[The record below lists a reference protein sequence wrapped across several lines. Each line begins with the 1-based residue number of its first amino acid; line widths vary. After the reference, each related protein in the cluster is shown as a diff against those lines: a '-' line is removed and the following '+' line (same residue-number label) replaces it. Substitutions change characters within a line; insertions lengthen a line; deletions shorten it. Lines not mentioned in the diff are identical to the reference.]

1 MLAQSLI
8 ALVRR
13 ELRTLRRE
21 VEAYPSDD
29 HPWRAVDGLPNS
41 GGMLVR
47 HLCGN
52 LRHFIGAQ
60 LGDTGYVRDREA
72 EFHAPPASRAALVLE
87 LEATEREVLTT
98 LAGLAPE
105 RLEESYPQALLGQ
118 QLVTGDFLL
127 HLASHL
133 AFHLGQVDYHRRVVT
148 GDRTSVAPM
157 SIPALASA
165 RPVAGPGH

>member
-1 MLAQSLI
+1 MLVASLS
-8 ALVRR
+8 ALFRR

-21 VEAYPSDD
+21 VEAYPTDD
-29 HPWRAVDGLPNS
+29 HPWRPADGLPNS
-41 GGMLVR
+41 GGILVR
-47 HLCGN
+47 HVCGN
-52 LRHFIGAQ
+52 LRHFVGAQ
-60 LGDTGYVRDREA
+60 LGDTGYLRDREA
-72 EFHAPPASRAALVLE
+72 EFHAPPASRVALLTE
-87 LEATEREVLTT
+87 LDATERDVLTT
-98 LAGLAPE
+98 LAGLPPE
-105 RLEESYPQALLGQ
+105 RLEETYPQALLGQ

-165 RPVAGPGH
+165 RPVGGPAR

>member
-1 MLAQSLI
+1 MLVSSLT
-8 ALVRR
+8 ALFQR

-21 VEAYPSDD
+21 VEAYPTDD
-29 HPWRAVDGLPNS
+29 HPWRPADGLPNS
-41 GGMLVR
+41 GGVLVR

-60 LGDTGYVRDREA
+60 LGDTGYLRDREA
-72 EFHAPPASRAALVLE
+72 EFHAPPCSRAALLTE
-87 LEATEREVLTT
+87 LEATERDVLTT
-98 LAGLAPE
+98 LAGVAPE
-105 RLEESYPQALLGQ
+105 RLAETYPQVLLGQ
-118 QLVTGDFLL
+118 QLVTGDFLQ

>member
-1 MLAQSLI
+1 MLVASLS
-8 ALVRR
+8 ALFRR

-21 VEAYPSDD
+21 VEAYPTDD
-29 HPWRAVDGLPNS
+29 QPWRPADGLPNS

-52 LRHFIGAQ
+52 LRHFVGAQ

-72 EFHAPPASRAALVLE
+72 EFHAPPASRAALLLE
-87 LEATEREVLTT
+87 VEATEREVLTT

-105 RLEESYPQALLGQ
+105 RLSETYPQALLGQ
-118 QLVTGDFLL
+118 HLVTGDFLL

-148 GDRTSVAPM
+148 GDRISVAPM

-165 RPVAGPGH
+165 RPVGGPGH